1 MTVETANRLYELRKK
16 FGYSQEELAE
26 KIGVSRQAISK
37 WERSEAS
44 PDTDNLIMLSKVYG
58 ITIDELI
65 NGPSDQSEESPKK
78 NEAKEDDSEDS
89 NDEKKNTH
97 IHFDNGIHIDDG
109 KEHVHIDFSG
119 IHVEDE
125 ESTVRIDKDGIFVS
139 DDGEIKIDTE
149 EDKREHPVISAFKRF
164 PYPILALLAY
174 LAFGFWNVC
183 GGWAAGWVVFL
194 TVPIYYSI
202 LNAIQKKNPRKF
214 AYAVLVTGVYVYLGI
229 MYGLWHPYWIMF
241 ISVPIYD
248 GLCKVFFPKVKGEGH
263 KILFKIGDDD
273 DEDEEDEDLEEME
286 D

>member
-1 MTVETANRLYELRKK
+1 MNVETANRLYELRKR

-44 PDTDNLIMLSKVYG
+44 PDTDNLIMLSRVYG

-65 NGPSDQSEESPKK
+65 NGPSEGSDESPKDEKADDK
-78 NEAKEDDSEDS
+78 NTQDG
-89 NDEKKNTH
+89 NNEKKNTH
-97 IHFDNGIHIDDG
+97 IHFDKGIHIDDG

-119 IHVEDE
+119 IHVESED
-125 ESTVRIDKDGIFVS
+125 SKVHIDKNGVFVS
-139 DDGEIKIDTE
+139 DDGEIKIDTA
-149 EDKREHPVISAFKRF
+149 KTRKKHPVISAFRHF
-164 PYPILALLAY
+164 PYPILTVIAY
-174 LAFGFWNVC
+174 LIFGFLDIC

-194 TVPIYYSI
+194 TVPLYYS
-202 LNAIQKKNPRKF
+202 LLEAIEKKRPSKF
-214 AYAVLVTGVYVYLGI
+214 AYAVLVTGIYVYLGI

-273 DEDEEDEDLEEME
+273 EDDEDEDLEEME

>member
-16 FGYSQEELAE
+16 FGFSQEELAE

-44 PDTDNLIMLSKVYG
+44 PDTDNLIMLSKIYG

-78 NEAKEDDSEDS
+78 NEAKEDNSEDS
-89 NDEKKNTH
+89 NGEKKNTH

-139 DDGEIKIDTE
+139 DDGEVKIDTATE
-149 EDKREHPVISAFKRF
+149 KEQHPILHAFKQF
-164 PYPILALLAY
+164 PYPILTLFLY
-174 LAFGFWNVC
+174 LAFGFWNIC

-202 LNAIQKKNPRKF
+202 LSAIQKKNPRKF

-248 GLCKVFFPKVKGEGH
+248 GLCKVFFPKAKGEGH
-263 KILFKIGDDD
+263 KIVFKVGDDD
-273 DEDEEDEDLEEME
+273 DDDEDEDLEEME